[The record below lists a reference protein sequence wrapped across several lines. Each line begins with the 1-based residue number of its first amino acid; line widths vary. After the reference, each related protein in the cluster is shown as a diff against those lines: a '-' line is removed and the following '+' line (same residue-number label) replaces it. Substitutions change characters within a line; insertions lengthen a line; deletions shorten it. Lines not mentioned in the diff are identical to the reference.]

1 MTVDE
6 TLNSEL
12 GEHERARTAWFGLH
26 IDWWAVGI
34 AIAFAIFVKLGLEVP
49 W

>member
-1 MTVDE
+1 MNGE
-6 TLNSEL
+6 EKLNSEL
-12 GEHERARTAWFGLH
+12 MEHERARTAWFGLH

-34 AIAFAIFVKLGLEVP
+34 AIILAIIVKLGLVVP

>member
-1 MTVDE
+1 MTDE
-6 TLNSEL
+6 EKLNSEL
-12 GEHERARTAWFGLH
+12 SEHERARSAWFGLH

-34 AIAFAIFVKLGLEVP
+34 ALVLAILVKLGLNVP

>member
-1 MTVDE
+1 MSGE
-6 TLNSEL
+6 EKLNSEL
-12 GEHERARTAWFGLH
+12 SEHERARTAWFGLH

-34 AIAFAIFVKLGLEVP
+34 ALILAVIVKLGLVVP